1 MREIANGEPKPGSEL
16 QVVPRGAPTAASP
29 GAGVTPPPDGDAVV
43 QLALSKRGNLLFVA
57 LESGVLQVHA
67 YPFSEASGL
76 PPQQFRTHAGRI
88 TAMCLSGDG
97 RFVIT
102 VGSDG
107 AMYVMEVHDAQV
119 SRVAATGGPEKSAT
133 AKKQELGT
141 QMQRHGFDVG
151 MVVRSEMMELDEKIE
166 ALTKTVHVVK
176 SDCALQLELAQQAA
190 QAQVHKAQLAKDNLE
205 KTLTADKINLQ
216 ALLDREKSRGTGAE
230 ERYQRAADEAR
241 VDLERVFREKLAEK
255 ELRIKQMDED
265 QEDLVTKYE
274 ESLEHVEDGHTR
286 HVQEIELHHSE
297 MKEEHQSVLTKAAD
311 DSLLMKLA
319 FDEHLRQMEAEYER
333 EVDEMKDEHS
343 KVRPSVR
350 MHGVVC
356 CARARARAPDLS
368 HTDRQKGR
376 LISDGRLLTLII
388 LDALLYRS
396 CKG

>member
-1 MREIANGEPKPGSEL
+1 
-16 QVVPRGAPTAASP
+16 
-29 GAGVTPPPDGDAVV
+29 
-43 QLALSKRGNLLFVA
+43 
-57 LESGVLQVHA
+57 
-67 YPFSEASGL
+67 
-76 PPQQFRTHAGRI
+76 
-88 TAMCLSGDG
+88 
-97 RFVIT
+97 
-102 VGSDG
+102 
-107 AMYVMEVHDAQV
+107 
-119 SRVAATGGPEKSAT
+119 
-133 AKKQELGT
+133 
-141 QMQRHGFDVG
+141 
-151 MVVRSEMMELDEKIE
+151 MELDEKIE